1 MNDGL
6 SGSEIIDLF
15 QGDKQLVE
23 IWKAFLIHNRWME
36 HPDGKW
42 IITDKGKEWIMKYTV

>member
-6 SGSEIIDLF
+6 PERGIIDLF
-15 QGDKQLVE
+15 QGDRQLVE

-42 IITDKGKEWIMKYTV
+42 IITDKGRVDHET